1 MNLKSLNLSCNSIQ
15 SLPREIGQ
23 LTQLETLWCNNTG
36 LCTLPE
42 EIGNCEHLETLGE
55 LFQKVLTLKQYFF
68 WLGLRGN
75 FLEVLPAGMERLVK
89 LRWLTLENNRLF
101 ALPETLSA
109 LKNLIHLN
117 LKSNHLKAIP
127 VCLRYMK
134 KLRYVFLNCN
144 RIQDISPDV
153 LKYLT
158 FIRMLNIC
166 DNPFCDVESVRL
178 QLKVK
183 IYSRNITLTFHTK
196 CCP

>member
-1 MNLKSLNLSCNSIQ
+1 
-15 SLPREIGQ
+15 
-23 LTQLETLWCNNTG
+23 
-36 LCTLPE
+36 
-42 EIGNCEHLETLGE
+42 
-55 LFQKVLTLKQYFF
+55 
-68 WLGLRGN
+68 
-75 FLEVLPAGMERLVK
+75 MERLVK

-144 RIQDISPDV
+144 RIQDVSPDV

-166 DNPFCDVESVRL
+166 DNPFCDVDSVRL

-183 IYSRNITLTFHTK
+183 IYTRNITLTSHTK
-196 CCP
+196 CCPQEHSNILCDNDPQQIHASNEDVIDDNEFDQDDDDFSDWENSIETSDIDSTDDSSSPENDIEVNNF